1 MGQSMKMVQ
10 RIACGTLSEGAENT
24 HTQLSKPPLKALAI
38 SALQPLAAGFSG
50 DEVQYN
56 MILVHDLFVHR
67 RFFMISYAVFFL
79 IVGFFISYFFNKLVE
94 KRTRRYQRFGVGRP
108 SKLS

>member
-1 MGQSMKMVQ
+1 MKMVQ
-10 RIACGTLSEGAENT
+10 RTACGTLSEGAENT